1 MSTSAFMVRGR
12 LAGAETAVDLDLRNG
27 RIHAVLP
34 AGGRTPDM
42 GDADALLAPGLF
54 DIQVNGAWGLDVQA
68 EDLSA
73 ETLYALNKRLNGRGV
88 LRWMPTLVTDSVDA
102 LEHKCRIVGEAL
114 KDAALARHIPG
125 IHLEGPHISPEDGPR
140 GAHPAKY
147 VCPPDI
153 KIFNRLQRAAGG
165 RIRYVTVAPELPGAV
180 PFIRALAATGV
191 VVALGHHAAEASHIR
206 AAADAGA
213 RLCTHLGNGMASKI
227 HRHQNPLWPQL
238 ADDRLYASVIA
249 DLQHLPPE
257 MLQVMMRAK
266 GAKRIILVSDSVLL
280 TGMKP
285 GHYTM
290 FGADVEMK
298 RGGRVCLAGTDLLAG
313 SSLILPEAV
322 MNMASVTE
330 MTLARALA
338 SASRLPAR
346 LMGVRMPS
354 WPPRPGRPA
363 EFVLYAPG
371 AGGGGLRKKPLLV
384 FTG

>member
-1 MSTSAFMVRGR
+1 MVRGR
-12 LAGAETAVDLDLRNG
+12 LGGAETVVDLDLRNG

-165 RIRYVTVAPELPGAV
+165 CIRYVTVAPELPGAV
-180 PFIRALAATGV
+180 PFIRTLAATGV

-257 MLQVMMRAK
+257 MLQVMVRAK

-371 AGGGGLRKKPLLV
+371 AEGSGLRKKPLLV

>member
-249 DLQHLPPE
+249 DLHNHP
-257 MLQVMMRAK
+257 
-266 GAKRIILVSDSVLL
+266 
-280 TGMKP
+280 
-285 GHYTM
+285 
-290 FGADVEMK
+290 
-298 RGGRVCLAGTDLLAG
+298 
-313 SSLILPEAV
+313 
-322 MNMASVTE
+322 
-330 MTLARALA
+330 
-338 SASRLPAR
+338 
-346 LMGVRMPS
+346 
-354 WPPRPGRPA
+354 
-363 EFVLYAPG
+363 PG
-371 AGGGGLRKKPLLV
+371 AGRGAVRGGGGGRGGPPLLRARSCRY
-384 FTG
+384 